1 MNKKSFVLEQG
12 LYLSW
17 GIALAATLGSLY
29 FSEIQKFIPC
39 TYCWYQRI
47 LMYPLVI
54 LLGIA
59 AVRNDYKQSYYVLP
73 FSVLGMG
80 MSTYHYLVQK
90 TPWFQSA
97 GSGCGIIPC
106 NTAYINWLGFIT
118 IPFLALIAFT
128 LITVLQ
134 ILIIRNAR
142 SAAGK

>member
-1 MNKKSFVLEQG
+1 MAKKSFMLEQG
-12 LYLSW
+12 LYISW
-17 GIALAATLGSLY
+17 GIALVATLGSLY

-73 FSVLGMG
+73 FSILGIG
-80 MSTYHYLVQK
+80 MSSFHYLVQK
-90 TPWFQSA
+90 SDLFQTA

-106 NTAYINWLGFIT
+106 NTAYINWFGFVT
-118 IPFLALIAFT
+118 IPFLALIAFI
-128 LITVLQ
+128 LITMIQ
-134 ILIIRNAR
+134 IGIIRAAR
-142 SAAGK
+142 AASR